1 MKKSLKVFLL
11 TMTVLVDLVILCGIA
26 PTLWQQVPFN
36 QWVWEHHPVRK
47 VRYYMSES
55 LIEKLNKERPSY
67 EETLA
72 LLGEDMYNRGGHVYG
87 GNQLQYWLKSDAIVG
102 LKYYSLLICYDDGRF
117 ESARIVY
124 ED

>member
-67 EETLA
+67 EETLT
-72 LLGEDMYNRGGHVYG
+72 LLGEDMYNR
-87 GNQLQYWLKSDAIVG
+87 
-102 LKYYSLLICYDDGRF
+102 
-117 ESARIVY
+117 
-124 ED
+124 